1 MSFKRRGCIL
11 HHKLINLFQCKNDPD
26 YHIGTPLNS
35 KAIHATRI
43 YNCWQNKKV
52 KQIHSHRLG
61 ISYKSQYDT
70 PIFYAHAPP
79 ERRMYRKKF
88 YDLQTHHV
96 TDSKTHKKQKLRFE
110 RASEERR
117 RELSLRAQLWGTSSY
132 TLELRESM
140 GDTSDDT
147 KELEHRPNKRSD
159 NMSLDNNR
167 QMGPVKK
174 SRIDSLTTE
183 DVNASNIHD

>member
-1 MSFKRRGCIL
+1 MTDRRQFLQTKLDNNKYVSKNTKRLEQLELEFDQFKI
-11 HHKLINLFQCKNDPD
+11 D
-26 YHIGTPLNS
+26 YHSVID
-35 KAIHATRI
+35 TRA
-43 YNCWQNKKV
+43 V
-52 KQIHSHRLG
+52 
-61 ISYKSQYDT
+61 
-70 PIFYAHAPP
+70 
-79 ERRMYRKKF
+79 
-88 YDLQTHHV
+88 HHWL
-96 TDSKTHKKQKLRFE
+96 K
-110 RASEERR
+110 
-117 RELSLRAQLWGTSSY
+117 
-132 TLELRESM
+132 